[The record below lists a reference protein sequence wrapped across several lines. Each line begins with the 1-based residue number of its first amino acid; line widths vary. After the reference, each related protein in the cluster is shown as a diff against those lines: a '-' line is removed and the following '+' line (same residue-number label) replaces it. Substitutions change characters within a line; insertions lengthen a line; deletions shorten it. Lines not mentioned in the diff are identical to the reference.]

1 MSSSSQDI
9 TAMVFELI
17 HSDTKAVADFRLDK
31 FQQSHNSYK
40 LNVPKTSDQITP
52 LKLLI
57 ETTDEFDLSS
67 VQHVSFKLY
76 IAGHEIYSVPIGLLT
91 KLCVPTKENNT
102 YVIELPQHMQHKLI
116 HICLPNNNI
125 TYELDTIQNITNVSL
140 LIKHGYLDNPYRG
153 TLRKSTF
160 TETIQTN
167 NSIHALS
174 QTADGVKQFKLTL
187 NFYLKSYGYF
197 IEGDID
203 NLENVTLLFNNHKR
217 WNYDKT
223 MLKLVGNRIHKN
235 LLYIGLNESSYTN
248 VSETRI
254 GPSGIDLILLN
265 LTFAIP
271 QKEVTVY
278 DNVLNE
284 LKYADSMC
292 SLVYDPFGKSPVKE

>member
-1 MSSSSQDI
+1 MSSSSQNI
-9 TAMVFELI
+9 TAMVHELI
-17 HSDTKAVADFRLDK
+17 NSDTKAVADFRLDK
-31 FQQSHNSYK
+31 FQQSHTSYK

-57 ETTDEFDLSS
+57 ETTDEFDISS

-76 IAGHEIYSVPIGLLT
+76 IAGQIIYSAPLGFLT

-102 YVIELPQHMQHKLI
+102 LVIDLPLHMQHKLH
-116 HICLPNNNI
+116 HICLPHNNI
-125 TYELDTIQNITNVSL
+125 IYELAAIQNITNVAL

-174 QTADGVKQFKLTL
+174 QTADGTKQFKLAL

-203 NLENVTLLFNNHKR
+203 NLENVTLLFNNHPR

-235 LLYIGLNESSYTN
+235 LLYIGLNNASYSN

-254 GPSGIDLILLN
+254 GPSGIDSILLN
-265 LTFAIP
+265 LTFATP

-292 SLVYDPFGKSPVKE
+292 SLVYDPFGINPVKE